1 MAWFVND
8 ERIDEKEVQAEA
20 NRLRP
25 QYERHFQDMAPDA
38 REAQLLEWSRENI
51 VERALMRQAAL
62 RDLPPIDPEETK
74 KELEAAAKRQGGK
87 EKLFEALGVGPDDEE
102 KALSD
107 LERHMRA
114 ERLARQIQDAAPE
127 PEEAAM
133 LAFYN
138 ENKEQFMAPE
148 MVRAAHIVKHPND
161 GEDPQ
166 KVEKKMRKLREE
178 LAKGADFAQAA
189 ARNSDCPDNGGDL
202 GYFPRGQMVPEFEN
216 VVFSLKRGQISE
228 VFRTEFGLHIATV
241 TDKRPA
247 RPYEFEQVKDTIRRE
262 LRGGL
267 RQKAI
272 EDFIDAERA
281 KARIEER
288 PDLT

>member
-1 MAWFVND
+1 
-8 ERIDEKEVQAEA
+8 
-20 NRLRP
+20 
-25 QYERHFQDMAPDA
+25 
-38 REAQLLEWSRENI
+38 
-51 VERALMRQAAL
+51 
-62 RDLPPIDPEETK
+62 
-74 KELEAAAKRQGGK
+74 
-87 EKLFEALGVGPDDEE
+87 
-102 KALSD
+102 
-107 LERHMRA
+107 
-114 ERLARQIQDAAPE
+114 
-127 PEEAAM
+127 
-133 LAFYN
+133 
-138 ENKEQFMAPE
+138 
-148 MVRAAHIVKHPND
+148 
-161 GEDPQ
+161 
-166 KVEKKMRKLREE
+166 MRKLREE